1 MSTPYFQ
8 DAQTL
13 ARMVGVLALDQ
24 RAGNYLSVTAD
35 MASATWNTAA
45 SHEVFTVTGLVRM
58 VVLIQCTETLVDAAD
73 GASIQFGHES
83 STTAFIGST
92 GAAGAGGNG
101 IAAGEI
107 WCDTSPA
114 DVAGAPGTLAI
125 DRIVAGGLDVGYE
138 ITGAALTD
146 GTLVFHCWWV
156 PISADGSVVAGA
168 GGTL

>member
-1 MSTPYFQ
+1 MTASPIFRFQ
-8 DAQTL
+8 DRDAAIAL
-13 ARMVGVLALDQ
+13 LALSRD
-24 RAGNYLSVTAD
+24 GSNYIEVTAD

-45 SHEVFTVTGLVRM
+45 KHEVFTVTGLVRM
-58 VVLIQCTETLVDAAD
+58 VMLIECTETLADAAD

-83 STTAFIGST
+83 STSAFIGST
-92 GAAGAGGNG
+92 GAAGAGGNT
-101 IAAGEI
+101 INAGEI

-114 DVAGAPGTLAI
+114 DVVGATFTLAL

-146 GTLVFHCWWV
+146 GTLVFHCWWL
-156 PISADGSVVAGA
+156 PISSDGAVAAGA